1 MQRGTLS
8 PEMSGWQQV
17 RVDGQQAFVLG
28 HSVTW
33 AGPGLVYTMIADA
46 PPQTVTQVVGALPR
60 GDSPGVLDR
69 LGRGF
74 TRLARVI
81 NPFG

>member
-1 MQRGTLS
+1 MA
-8 PEMSGWQQV
+8 GWRQV
-17 RVDGQQAFVLG
+17 DVAGQQAFVSG

-33 AGPGLVYTMIADA
+33 SGLGFVYTMIADA
-46 PPQTVTQVVGALPR
+46 PPQTMTQVVAALPR
-60 GDSPGVLDR
+60 SDPPGVLSR

-74 TRLARVI
+74 VRLAHVI

>member
-1 MQRGTLS
+1 MA
-8 PEMSGWQQV
+8 GWQP
-17 RVDGQQAFVLG
+17 VDVGGQQAFVSG

-33 AGPGLVYTMIADA
+33 SGLGFVYTMIADA
-46 PPQTVTQVVGALPR
+46 PPETMTAVVGTLPR
-60 GDSPGVLDR
+60 SDSPGVLSR

-74 TRLARVI
+74 SRLARVI